1 MLSDWLT
8 DLPRDDLLTKQGGTF
23 LPDAYDTI
31 LYSHQELGI
40 LGFSQTMGWPINFLV
55 CSWNEICIQAWGWP
69 IGIGNDK
76 RNPAEASTNFLIFTR
91 IKNQDNIQSSHGNI
105 GDASSDCVNLRDN
118 LALLIDKCQRP
129 AFS

>member
-8 DLPRDDLLTKQGGTF
+8 DLPRDDLLTKRGGTF